1 MALNVEMR
9 WAGGFI
15 AGFNGGPCNL
25 EMQAQ
30 NTENIQGAEDVLSF
44 VKRGGFQKSF
54 LNRFECRVK

>member
-30 NTENIQGAEDVLSF
+30 NTENIQGAEYVFSF
-44 VKRGGFQKSF
+44 VKRGVDQKSF
-54 LNRFECRVK
+54 LNMC